1 MLESSFWPGTAPN
14 QVITP
19 CNLHHCT
26 AVVSE
31 TQFLP
36 HSIADLPVPHTY
48 LRGNIVRSPTESAGL
63 CISKH
68 VLLAHPK
75 VSNLDVPLVVQEDI
89 VQLQVS
95 VEEEKKTPFF
105 KV

>member
-1 MLESSFWPGTAPN
+1 MSTTAQQSCLKTFPVPQHWLN
-14 QVITP
+14 P
-19 CNLHHCT
+19 
-26 AVVSE
+26 
-31 TQFLP
+31 
-36 HSIADLPVPHTY
+36 PVPHTY
-48 LRGNIVRSPTESAGL
+48 LRGNIVRSPTESACL

-105 KV
+105 KVEST